1 MKNPLRSRNLYRIGM
16 LETYCFIIA
25 SEYHIHVQLIENT
38 GQLLFENSSQAHQSW
53 TA

>member
-1 MKNPLRSRNLYRIGM
+1 MKQKLRSRDLYRMGM

-38 GQLLFENSSQAHQSW
+38 GQLQFENSLQAHQSW